1 MSRFPQDFRLISYLS
16 KLEHAVRFPLSSS
29 YPESMSIEQLFAL
42 AGEQHRQPVLDAILD
57 YPPLRGTPELLE
69 AIASTYDRATAENI
83 ISFAG
88 ADEAIYASFH
98 ALLDADDHA
107 IVVTPNYQ
115 SLESVAMSR
124 CAVSGVALD
133 ADQGWAL
140 NVAEV
145 RAALRPNT
153 KALVINFPHNPTG
166 ALISRQQLDELVE
179 LCRERGIWLFSDEVY
194 RLTEFDVADRLP
206 QMADIYERG
215 ISLNVTSKAYG
226 LPGLRIGWVACQ
238 DAEWLLKLEH
248 MKQYLSICN
257 SLPGEMLTTIALN
270 AREAILQRVMQR
282 SHEQLGQLTD
292 FLARYPQLFELA
304 PPKAGVL
311 AFVRY
316 KGPEGAEQFA
326 TRLVEETGVMTI
338 PSVTYASELT
348 AVSEDF
354 LRIGFGRANL
364 SKALE
369 VWGEW
374 LDKQGLAKK

>member
-1 MSRFPQDFRLISYLS
+1 MSFPQDFRLISYLS

-29 YPESMSIEQLFAL
+29 YPESMNINTLFEL
-42 AGEQHRQPVLDAILD
+42 AGVEHRQPFMQAMLD

-69 AIASTYDRATAENI
+69 AIAGTYDNMNTGQI

-98 ALLDADDHA
+98 ALLDAGDHA
-107 IVVTPNYQ
+107 VVITPNYQ
-115 SLESVAMSR
+115 SLESVPMSR
-124 CAVSGVALD
+124 CDVSGVALEAED
-133 ADQGWAL
+133 GWAL
-140 NVAEV
+140 DVEKV

-166 ALISRQQLDELVE
+166 ALISRQQLDELVQ
-179 LCRERGIWLFSDEVY
+179 LCREHGIWLFSDEVY
-194 RLTEFDVADRLP
+194 RLTEFDIADRLP
-206 QMADIYERG
+206 QVADIYERG

-238 DAEWLLKLEH
+238 DAPWLLKLER

-257 SLPGEMLTTIALN
+257 SLPGEMLTTLALN

-282 SHEQLGQLTD
+282 SRQQLAQLTD
-292 FLARYPQLFELA
+292 FLARYPQLFELTV
-304 PPKAGVL
+304 PKAGVL

-316 KGPEGAEQFA
+316 KGPEGAEPFA

-369 VWGEW
+369 VWGDW
-374 LDKQGLAKK
+374 LDKQ

>member
-1 MSRFPQDFRLISYLS
+1 MSSFPQDFRLISYLS

-29 YPESMSIEQLFAL
+29 YPESMSINQLFSL
-42 AGEQHRQPVLDAILD
+42 AGEQYRQPVLDAILD
-57 YPPLRGTPELLE
+57 YPPLRGTPELLA
-69 AIASTYDRATAENI
+69 AIASTYDLATPENI

-98 ALLDADDHA
+98 ALLNAEDHA
-107 IVVTPNYQ
+107 IVLTPNYQ

-133 ADQGWAL
+133 ADNGWAL
-140 NVAEV
+140 NVADI

-166 ALISRQQLDELVE
+166 ALIGSQQLDELVK

-194 RLTEFDVADRLP
+194 RLTEFDITDRLP
-206 QMADIYERG
+206 QIADIYERG

-238 DAEWLLKLEH
+238 DQQWLLKLER

-270 AREAILQRVMQR
+270 AREAILQRVMLR
-282 SHEQLGQLTD
+282 SRQQLQQLTD
-292 FLARYPQLFELA
+292 FLAGYPQLFTLT

-316 KGPEGAEQFA
+316 QGPEGAEKFA
-326 TRLVEETGVMTI
+326 TRLVEESGVMTI
-338 PSVTYASELT
+338 PSVTYASALT

-364 SKALE
+364 SEALAA
-369 VWGEW
+369 WGQW
-374 LDKQGLAKK
+374 LDKQ

>member
-29 YPESMSIEQLFAL
+29 YPESMSIDTLFSL
-42 AGEQHRQPVLDAILD
+42 AGEQHRQPVMSAMLD
-57 YPPLRGTPELLE
+57 YPPLRGTPELLT
-69 AIASTYDRATAENI
+69 AIADTYDHLSPEHI

-107 IVVTPNYQ
+107 IVITPNYQ

-124 CAVSGVALD
+124 CDVTGVALD
-133 ADQGWAL
+133 AENDWAL
-140 NVAEV
+140 DVQNV
-145 RAALRPNT
+145 RDALRPNT
-153 KALVINFPHNPTG
+153 KLLVINFPHNPTG
-166 ALISRQQLDELVE
+166 ALISHQQLDELVA

-194 RLTEFDVADRLP
+194 RLTEFDPADRLP
-206 QMADIYERG
+206 QVADIYERG

-238 DAEWLLKLEH
+238 HREWLLKLER

-257 SLPGEMLTTIALN
+257 SLPGEMLTAIALN
-270 AREAILQRVMQR
+270 AREAILARVMQR
-282 SHEQLGQLTD
+282 SRSQLQQLTD
-292 FLARYPQLFELA
+292 FLARYPQFFALA
-304 PPKAGVL
+304 SPKAGVL

-316 KGPEGAEQFA
+316 TGPEGAEKFA
-326 TRLVEETGVMTI
+326 TRLVEETGVMVI
-338 PSVTYASELT
+338 PSVTYRSELT
-348 AVSEDF
+348 PISENF

-364 SKALE
+364 PEALD
-369 VWGEW
+369 VWGRW
-374 LDKQGLAKK
+374 LDKP

>member
-1 MSRFPQDFRLISYLS
+1 MSSFPQDFRLISYLS

-29 YPESMSIEQLFAL
+29 YPESMSIEQLFSL
-42 AGEQHRQPVLDAILD
+42 AGEQHRQPILNATLD
-57 YPPLRGTPELLE
+57 YPPLRGTPELLA
-69 AIASTYDRATAENI
+69 AIASTYERATPENI

-107 IVVTPNYQ
+107 IVITPNYQ

-124 CAVSGVALD
+124 CEVTGVALD
-133 ADQGWAL
+133 ADNGWSL
-140 NVAEV
+140 NVAEIQ
-145 RAALRPNT
+145 AALRPNT
-153 KALVINFPHNPTG
+153 KLVALNFPHNPTG
-166 ALISRQQLDELVE
+166 ALISRQQWDAVVE

-194 RLTEFDVADRLP
+194 RLTEFDIADRLP
-206 QMADIYERG
+206 QVADIYERG

-238 DAEWLLKLEH
+238 NREWLLKLER

-270 AREAILQRVMQR
+270 ARDAILQRVMQR
-282 SHEQLGQLTD
+282 SREQLQQLSA
-292 FLARYPQLFELA
+292 FLARYPQLFELT

-316 KGPEGAEQFA
+316 KGPEGAEKFA
-326 TRLVEETGVMTI
+326 TRLVEETGVMVI

-348 AVSEDF
+348 AVSQDF

-364 SKALE
+364 SEALE
-369 VWGEW
+369 VWGKW
-374 LDKQGLAKK
+374 QDKQ

>member
-1 MSRFPQDFRLISYLS
+1 MSFPQDFRLISYLS

-29 YPESMSIEQLFAL
+29 YPESISIDTLFSL
-42 AGEQHRQPVLDAILD
+42 AGEQHRQPVMQALLD
-57 YPPLRGTPELLE
+57 YPPLRGTPELLA
-69 AIASTYDRATAENI
+69 AIGDTFERISSEHI

-98 ALLDADDHA
+98 ALLNEGDHA
-107 IVVTPNYQ
+107 IVITPNYQ

-124 CAVSGVALD
+124 CAVTGVALD

-140 NVAEV
+140 DVAEI

-166 ALISRQQLDELVE
+166 ALISRQQLDELVQ
-179 LCRERGIWLFSDEVY
+179 LCREHGIWLFSDEVY
-194 RLTEFDVADRLP
+194 RLTEFDIADRLP
-206 QMADIYERG
+206 QVADIYERG

-238 DAEWLLKLEH
+238 DKEWLLKLER

-257 SLPGEMLTTIALN
+257 ALPAEILTTLALN
-270 AREAILQRVMQR
+270 ARAPILERVMQR
-282 SHEQLGQLTD
+282 SRRNLQCLTD
-292 FLARYPQLFELA
+292 FLARFPQTFELTL
-304 PPKAGVL
+304 PKAGVL
-311 AFVRY
+311 AFVHY
-316 KGPEGAEQFA
+316 KGAQGAEAFA
-326 TRLVEETGVMTI
+326 TQLVEETGVMVI

-348 AVSEDF
+348 PVSEDF

-364 SKALE
+364 EEALD
-369 VWGEW
+369 VFGRW
-374 LDKQGLAKK
+374 LDERSFK